1 MTTVQ
6 FNINTTSQMKDFI
19 FFLYKSGLTLEREEG
34 ESFYELLYEAINEK
48 KVYPLWLK
56 KENLVRYLEYL
67 KTRYNPNI
75 GEIDCLLSDVYQKPT
90 PEFAR
95 ECGRENL
102 NKNGF
107 ISKSWAYQFIM
118 NQIKVRGIPVVD
130 DIIYVDNYLQKVL
143 NINSVK
149 IDKYELIHLLDTLF
163 I

>member
-1 MTTVQ
+1 
-6 FNINTTSQMKDFI
+6 MKDFI
-19 FFLYKSGLTLEREEG
+19 FFLYKSGLILEREEG
-34 ESFYELLYEAINEK
+34 ESFYELLYEAIKEK

-56 KENLVRYLEYL
+56 KENLLRYLEYL
-67 KTRYNPNI
+67 KTRYDPSI

-90 PEFAR
+90 TEFAR

-102 NKNGF
+102 NKDGH

-118 NQIKVRGIPVVD
+118 NQIKVRGILVVD
-130 DIIYVDNYLQKVL
+130 DIIYVDDYLQKVL

-149 IDKYELIHLLDTLF
+149 IDKYDLIDLIDTLF